1 MCVRGAASVPDWPRV
16 WLHDGLGIVVCV
28 FVGLPVNGEAVEG
41 RDMINNCSLIMDLI
55 SDVLLHF
62 TPFYYIFII
71 SPLLW

>member
-1 MCVRGAASVPDWPRV
+1 MRV
-16 WLHDGLGIVVCV
+16 VLA
-28 FVGLPVNGEAVEG
+28 VNGEAVEG